1 MAKLLTQRD
10 NDGELN
16 FPETKKIPSQ
26 QLIPRLD
33 RSWSGFGSVELR
45 LRLEGSYRDVDRCRC
60 MSLLISKLSARI
72 LLIKA
77 ERHDSISCIMII

>member
-10 NDGELN
+10 NDGELD

-26 QLIPRLD
+26 QFIPRLD

-45 LRLEGSYRDVDRCRC
+45 FEGSYRDVDSDRRI
-60 MSLLISKLSARI
+60 SLLISKLSARI

-77 ERHDSISCIMII
+77 ESHDSMACIMII